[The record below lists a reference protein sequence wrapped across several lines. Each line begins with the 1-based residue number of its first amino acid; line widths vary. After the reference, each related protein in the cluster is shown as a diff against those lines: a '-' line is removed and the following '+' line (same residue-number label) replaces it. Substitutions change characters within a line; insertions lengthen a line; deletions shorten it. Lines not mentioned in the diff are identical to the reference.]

1 MMISGYCS
9 IDLLLKSSVSRNTI
23 SQVEI
28 AFAGVPFMAEQVQLH
43 LEARLPE
50 LQELSKKGIFS
61 EEKVRDIV
69 SRRTKFEYRLKR
81 RGAILEDFLG
91 YIDFEKQLEAERLDR
106 TSELAIK
113 SRSSLSNYSIVQHV
127 YGLYQRAL
135 VKFKGEVSLWKQFLE
150 YALLQGG
157 RQVFSKN
164 ITKAIQHHPLHHPF
178 WIMAAKF
185 EWEIRGNMV
194 ASRTLLQQAIR
205 INAGCPEL
213 WMAFFDLELDF
224 AKKVQERRQLLGLGD
239 LDSSVDEDENVLS
252 GALAILIFDHALK
265 SIATLGPAVAHHFM
279 NVAARYPEFAKV
291 YEHIRSTYLS
301 IHFRDASFLKSFVQ
315 EALCQGFTPD
325 ALQIALG
332 ILDEAFASAPT
343 SSLLNVCVDFLLEIP
358 KMVEA
363 DLQGEIQTVICD
375 KVDQIFM
382 LAEEKQILTPALYAR
397 WVSLFNEL
405 GYTSES
411 REGVLHRMRTMDP
424 ASADVTVATIRS
436 SIDHCSNY
444 EHLKNILLNIS
455 KVSEE
460 SRRDELLSHLCS
472 KWILVSK
479 GITAKQSL
487 KFLLKA
493 LGGSRHVIAESFQE
507 ILCQFRK
514 LYGLSDAR
522 SLCIA
527 LSAKRTVNAK
537 FYRDWILMELCG
549 TVDELQV
556 RKLFNAALMLDKK
569 DESLWADFIRF
580 ERSQKRFSEAALLY
594 DRAIRELP
602 VGCSLVNKLN

>member
-1 MMISGYCS
+1 
-9 IDLLLKSSVSRNTI
+9 
-23 SQVEI
+23 
-28 AFAGVPFMAEQVQLH
+28 MAEQVQLH

-61 EEKVRDIV
+61 DEKLRDIV

-91 YIDFEKQLEAERLDR
+91 YIDFEKQLETERLDR
-106 TSELAIK
+106 ISELSIK

-135 VKFKGEVSLWKQFLE
+135 VKFKGEVSLWTQFLE

-205 INAGCPEL
+205 INADCPEL
-213 WMAFFDLELDF
+213 WMAFFDLEIDF
-224 AKKVQERRQLLGLGD
+224 AKKVQERRQLLGLGE
-239 LDSSVDEDENVLS
+239 LDASVNEDENVLS

-265 SIATLGPAVAHHFM
+265 SITTLTPAVAYHFM
-279 NVAARYPEFAKV
+279 SVAARYSEFTKV
-291 YEHIRSTYLS
+291 YEHIRSTYLR
-301 IHFRDASFLKSFVQ
+301 IHSRDASFLKCFVQ
-315 EALCQGFTPD
+315 QVLYQGFTPD

-343 SSLLNVCVDFLLEIP
+343 SSLLNVCVDFLLEVP

-382 LAEEKQILTPALYAR
+382 LAEEKQILTPALYTR
-397 WVSLFNEL
+397 WISLFNEL
-405 GYTSES
+405 GYTLES
-411 REGVLHRMRTMDP
+411 REGVLHRMKAMDP
-424 ASADVTVATIRS
+424 ASIDATVATVRF
-436 SIDHCSNY
+436 SIDDCSNY
-444 EHLKNILLNIS
+444 EHLKNVLLNIS
-455 KVSEE
+455 KVLEE

-472 KWILVSK
+472 RWVLIAR
-479 GITAKQSL
+479 GIKAKHSL
-487 KFLLKA
+487 KFILKA
-493 LGGSRHVIAESFQE
+493 LGSSKHVTAKHFQE
-507 ILCQFRK
+507 ILCQFRE

-527 LSAKRTVNAK
+527 LSSKRTVDAK
-537 FYRDWILMELCG
+537 FYRDWISVELCG
-549 TVDELQV
+549 NVDAPQV
-556 RKLFNAALMLDKK
+556 RKLFNSALMLDKK
-569 DESLWADFIRF
+569 DESLWAEFIRF

-602 VGCSLVNKLN
+602 LGCSLANKLN